1 MVENLFD
8 GANPIGLRIRIG
20 RVPFEVVG
28 VTVPKGMDANG
39 VDQDDLIIVPL
50 ATAMRR
56 LFNVTHIQTIYVR
69 ARDAESLNAAEMEI
83 RQLLRQRHRL
93 RDKPDDFT
101 IQNQATLVETERET
115 TRSMT
120 FLIGSVAGIS
130 LMVGGIGILAV
141 MLISVRERTGEIGL
155 RRAVGARRSDIRTQ
169 FLLESGLL
177 AGVGGLLGVLASMG
191 TGLGVSWLGY
201 WDTVISWDAA
211 AVGFA
216 FSVSVGIV
224 FGIYPAMR
232 AAALEPIEALRAE

>member
-1 MVENLFD
+1 
-8 GANPIGLRIRIG
+8 
-20 RVPFEVVG
+20 
-28 VTVPKGMDANG
+28 MDANG

-56 LFNVTHIQTIYVR
+56 LFNVTHIQTIYVQ
-69 ARDAESLNAAEMEI
+69 ARSAELLNTGEKEL
-83 RQLLRQRHRL
+83 RELLRQRHRL

-101 IQNQATLVETERET
+101 IQNQATLVDTERET

-130 LMVGGIGILAV
+130 LVVGGIGILAV

-177 AGVGGLLGVLASMG
+177 AAAGGLVGVLGGVGAALALS
-191 TGLGVSWLGY
+191 TLGY
-201 WDTVISWDAA
+201 WETVISWPAA
-211 AVGFA
+211 LIGFI

-232 AAALEPIEALRAE
+232 AAALEPVEALRAE